1 MYDIMTSASW
11 DIHDTYNHNAERPDD
26 LAQRQVQSEG
36 PPWQTKQIITLGI
49 FKNEEYGGF
58 LKWELNYRFSII
70 NHLFWGTPIYGN
82 PHMMQTRCKNT
93 KVMSSAKTAKNAFGA
108 F

>member
-11 DIHDTYNHNAERPDD
+11 DIHDTYNHHAERPDD

-49 FKNEEYGGF
+49 FKN
-58 LKWELNYRFSII
+58 
-70 NHLFWGTPIYGN
+70 
-82 PHMMQTRCKNT
+82 
-93 KVMSSAKTAKNAFGA
+93 
-108 F
+108 

>member
-49 FKNEEYGGF
+49 FKNEEYGGVPEMGVK
-58 LKWELNYRFSII
+58 LSIFHYKPSI
-70 NHLFWGTPIYGN
+70 LGYPHLWKPPYDA
-82 PHMMQTRCKNT
+82 NT
-93 KVMSSAKTAKNAFGA
+93 LQKHQSDVKCQDC
-108 F
+108 